1 MGSEAKYSHDLR
13 NYRSM
18 MCQGGGE
25 VDVRDGKLYKCS
37 DIRIPFIYA
46 II

>member
-25 VDVRDGKLYKCS
+25 VDVRDGKL
-37 DIRIPFIYA
+37 
-46 II
+46 